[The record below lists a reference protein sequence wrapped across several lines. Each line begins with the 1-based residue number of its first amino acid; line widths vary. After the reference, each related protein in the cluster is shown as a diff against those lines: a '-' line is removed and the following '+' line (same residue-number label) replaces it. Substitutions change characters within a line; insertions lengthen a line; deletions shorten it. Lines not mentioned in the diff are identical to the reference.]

1 VGMLAAL
8 AAEVIDV
15 GVTIVTAP
23 ARWTAQGLRWYA
35 AHAEDPAPRPPDSP
49 EPEPGGAAK

>member
-1 VGMLAAL
+1 MGMLAAL

-35 AHAEDPAPRPPDSP
+35 AHAEDRAPGPPASP